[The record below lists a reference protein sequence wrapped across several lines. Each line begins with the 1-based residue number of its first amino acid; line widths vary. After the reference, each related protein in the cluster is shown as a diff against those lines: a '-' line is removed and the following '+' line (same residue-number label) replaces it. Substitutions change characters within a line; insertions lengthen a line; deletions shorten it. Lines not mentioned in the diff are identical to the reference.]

1 MSKELRQDALLV
13 EESHDLPLVHFQIV
27 IASGSIEDPRGK
39 EGLSRLAA
47 RMLRRGTKQRDTR
60 SIEETIDGLGAELGI
75 DAGANFV
82 RISGSCIKR
91 SLDATLALLGSLL
104 AEPSFPEQEL
114 AQLKRETGASLL
126 ELTDSDQA
134 LCSMH
139 FRRGLFAGH
148 LYGRPSLGTRKT
160 LGGIGLDDVMKR
172 YREGMA
178 TRPRVIG
185 FAGDITPA
193 EAERLVKTHLA
204 RPTAISSYPVQPSE
218 PAQVRGRRLRI
229 VDKPERTQTQIL
241 IGRLASH
248 PRDTDHTALLVG
260 NAVFGGAFTARLMRA
275 VRSERGWS
283 YGASSRVGMDKVR
296 EAWSMH
302 TFPAA
307 TDAAPC
313 IELQLSLMD
322 EWVGKGITDEEL
334 SFAQSYLMKSH
345 AFSVDT
351 ADKRL
356 EQALD
361 VMLYDLPPD
370 YFSAFTQHVGATTR
384 SQVNAALQSRLSSRE
399 LMFSVVCTA
408 DELADA
414 LVAATGAE
422 TSEIHAYDADAA
434 EPAPASE

>member
-1 MSKELRQDALLV
+1 MSKTLRHDALLV

-27 IASGSIEDPRGK
+27 IASGSIEDPAGK
-39 EGLSRLAA
+39 EGLSRLSA
-47 RMLRRGTKQRDTR
+47 RMLRRGTKSRDTR
-60 SIEETIDGLGAELGI
+60 TIEETIDGLGAELGI

-91 SLDATLALLGSLL
+91 SLDATMALVGSLL
-104 AEPSFPEQEL
+104 NEPSFLEQEL
-114 AQLKRETGASLL
+114 AQLKRETLASLL
-126 ELTDSDQA
+126 ELTDSDQS
-134 LCSMH
+134 LCSIH

-148 LYGRPSLGTRKT
+148 PYGRPSLGTRTT
-160 LGGIGLDDVMKR
+160 LSRIELPDVIAR
-172 YREGMA
+172 YHDGMA
-178 TRPRVIG
+178 TRPRAIG
-185 FAGDITPA
+185 FSGDITRA
-193 EAERLVKTHLA
+193 EAERITATHLA
-204 RPTAISSYPVQPSE
+204 RAVPISSRPLQPSE
-218 PAQVRGRRLRI
+218 PAQLSGRKLRI

-248 PRDTDHTALLVG
+248 PSDRDHTALLVG

-283 YGASSRVGMDKVR
+283 YGASSRVGLDKVR

-307 TDAAPC
+307 SDAAAC

-322 EWVGKGITDEEL
+322 DWVANGITAEEL

-345 AFSVDT
+345 AFSIDT

-361 VMLYDLPPD
+361 VLLYDLPSD
-370 YFSAFTQHVGATTR
+370 YFSAFTQHVGDTSREA
-384 SQVNAALQSRLSSRE
+384 VNAALQERLSSRE

-408 DELADA
+408 DELGDA

-422 TSEIHAYDADAA
+422 SSEIIAYDADAA
-434 EPAPASE
+434 EAAAAAE

>member
-1 MSKELRQDALLV
+1 VSKTLREDTLLV
-13 EESHDLPLVHFQIV
+13 EESHDLPLVHFQVV
-27 IASGSIEDPRGK
+27 ILSGSIEDPAGK
-39 EGLSRLAA
+39 EGLSRLSA
-47 RMLRRGTKQRDTR
+47 RMLRRGSKKRDTR
-60 SIEETIDGLGAELGI
+60 AIEETIDGLGAELGI
-75 DAGANFV
+75 DSGANFV

-91 SLDATLALLGSLL
+91 SLEKTLALVGELL
-104 AEPSFPEQEL
+104 NEPSFPEQEL
-114 AQLKRETGASLL
+114 AQLKRETLAALL
-126 ELTDSDQA
+126 ELTDSVQS
-134 LCSMH
+134 LCSIH
-139 FRRGLFAGH
+139 FRRGLFKGH
-148 LYGRPSLGTRKT
+148 LYGRPSLGTRST
-160 LGGIGLDDVMKR
+160 LARVELPDVLAR
-172 YREGMA
+172 YRDGIA

-185 FAGDITPA
+185 FSGDITQA
-193 EAERLVKTHLA
+193 EAERLVKTHLPRA
-204 RPTAISSYPVQPSE
+204 LPISTYPVQPTE
-218 PAQVRGRRLRI
+218 PSQVRARHLRI

-248 PRDTDHTALLVG
+248 PTDQDHTALLVG

-322 EWVGKGITDEEL
+322 DWVAKGIDDEEL
-334 SFAQSYLMKSH
+334 AFAKSYLMKSH

-356 EQALD
+356 EQKLD
-361 VMLYDLPPD
+361 VLLYDLPKD

-384 SQVNAALQSRLSSRE
+384 DQVNAALQNRLSSRE
-399 LMFSVVCTA
+399 LVFSVVCTA
-408 DELADA
+408 DELGDS
-414 LVAATGAE
+414 LVAATGAQS
-422 TSEIHAYDADAA
+422 SEIIAYDADAA
-434 EPAPASE
+434 EPAP